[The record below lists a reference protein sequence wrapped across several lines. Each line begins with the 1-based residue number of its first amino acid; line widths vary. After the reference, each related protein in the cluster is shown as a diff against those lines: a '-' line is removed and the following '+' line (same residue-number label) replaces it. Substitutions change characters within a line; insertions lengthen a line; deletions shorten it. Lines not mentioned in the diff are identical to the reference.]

1 MSNDSIESSQDRLTL
16 TPREIA
22 TTLGVSR
29 SFVYDEIAAGR
40 LPHVRLGARRVLVER
55 AEFLEFLK
63 LRRWSAAE
71 AASQYANTSRGARHA
86 GPTSEEVHP

>member
-1 MSNDSIESSQDRLTL
+1 MSNDSIESAQDRLTL
-16 TPREIA
+16 TPQEVA
-22 TTLGVSR
+22 STLGVSR

-71 AASQYANTSRGARHA
+71 AASRYAKTNPAVGHAARQ
-86 GPTSEEVHP
+86 SDEVLP